1 MGRVTGY
8 PGRVGLTRNKI
19 GSGHGS
25 TRFYFGSK
33 KSGSGKVFFGLGQK
47 ILTRIAMSKHKHKT
61 KVQLSYPYLWVE

>member
-1 MGRVTGY
+1 MLFRSTGRVTGY

-33 KSGSGKVFFGLGQK
+33 KSGSGQVFSGRVGSGQK
-47 ILTRIAMSKHKHKT
+47 ILTRIAMS
-61 KVQLSYPYLWVE
+61 SMPI